1 MCVCLSPQLAMATAS
16 VDQATLRRT
25 RDTLGKIIK
34 KPPLSDKLLNR
45 PPFRYMHD
53 IISEVRAL
61 PLGAVGGKSEIFLFY
76 R

>member
-1 MCVCLSPQLAMATAS
+1 MRLSPQLAMATAS

-61 PLGAVGGKSEIFLFY
+61 SLAAVGGKSQIFLFY